1 MKNLKYQ
8 REIGIYSKVDDKQVL
23 GISIEIDINEIAT
36 LFEPK
41 EFDECYY
48 GVYPISE
55 IHYEF
60 LVVKFTELSTYKFD
74 DFVFY
79 LECYCLD
86 NL

>member
-8 REIGIYSKVDDKQVL
+8 REIGIYSKVDDKHVL
-23 GISIEIDINEIAT
+23 GISIEIDINEIAS

-55 IHYEF
+55 IQYEI
-60 LVVKFTELSTYKFD
+60 LVIKFTELLNYKFND
-74 DFVFY
+74 YDFY
-79 LECYCLD
+79 LECYSLD
-86 NL
+86 NI